1 MEDRSTASWFTTG
14 RERRLW
20 LLVAAVVAAIYSTL
34 GLATTLADELT
45 NRDLLDDVSALGFLT
60 VFASVLLFGLR
71 RRIPSMTTIA
81 IAAGMIG
88 VYALIVLRMA
98 SPIERSHLIEY
109 SLLAILMREAFAERN
124 SAQRPV
130 SRPAL
135 LAVGLA
141 SLIGVVD
148 ELLQLVIPS
157 RVFDAIDIGFNIFA
171 AALGV
176 VVSGAIDW
184 AVREF
189 TKVR

>member
-71 RRIPSMTTIA
+71 RRIPSMATIA

-109 SLLAILMREAFAERN
+109 SLLAILMREAFAERS
-124 SAQRPV
+124 SAQ
-130 SRPAL
+130 RPAL

-157 RVFDAIDIGFNIFA
+157 RVFDPIDIGFNIFA

-184 AVREF
+184 AVRG
-189 TKVR
+189 RRA